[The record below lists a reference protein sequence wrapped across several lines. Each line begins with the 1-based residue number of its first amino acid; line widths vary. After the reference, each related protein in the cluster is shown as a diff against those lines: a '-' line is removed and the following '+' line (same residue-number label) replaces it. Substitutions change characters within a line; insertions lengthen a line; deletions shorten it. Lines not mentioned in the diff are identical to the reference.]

1 MWRQYSCGEIS
12 PPPSAVPYGLY
23 VQQRNENSPS

>member
-1 MWRQYSCGEIS
+1 MQRQYSCAEIS
-12 PPPSAVPYGLY
+12 RPPNAVPYGLY